1 MSKASLVVIVNVP
14 AVGVLP
20 VTCVLIIKLELAEFS
35 VAIFFLG
42 KGEYKL
48 ELNRFLI
55 DASLTLNTPVV
66 DPDPIISPSHT
77 PATSATSTNVICDP
91 SPTSVTLLNTGSVK
105 LPAA

>member
-1 MSKASLVVIVNVP
+1 MVIVKVL
-14 AVGVLP
+14 ALTVLP
-20 VTCVLIIKLELAEFS
+20 TTCVLMIKLELAELS

-55 DASLTLNTPVV
+55 DASLTLNTPEV
-66 DPDPIISPSHT
+66 DPVPIMSPSHT
-77 PATSATSTNVICDP
+77 PATSSTSTNVICDP